1 MPPKYSASQRSQG
14 QREQLLAAR
23 ARRLEEGGIGP
34 SEPAPDK
41 QLEAVESALHYAQLA
56 LSNARAELQGEREH
70 SASLYNVLRITK
82 RKLQRTQTAKIQ
94 ALEQAM
100 EAMELVEKTKKEN
113 IQLTEEKDELEDRI
127 SELLQDVQLAE
138 EKHMEIRKKV

>member
-1 MPPKYSASQRSQG
+1 M
-14 QREQLLAAR
+14 
-23 ARRLEEGGIGP
+23 
-34 SEPAPDK
+34 
-41 QLEAVESALHYAQLA
+41 
-56 LSNARAELQGEREH
+56 
-70 SASLYNVLRITK
+70 
-82 RKLQRTQTAKIQ
+82 TQTAKIQ